1 MGSSW
6 YIVKEDGSQ
15 AIDPLGDIKIAL
27 SKFVVKLTSR
37 KFLLALSGGVS
48 LYLAG
53 RKTEA
58 AGVVIAYLLGES
70 YIDGKAVV

>member
-1 MGSSW
+1 MSPDL
-6 YIVKEDGSQ
+6 KDALNRF
-15 AIDPLGDIKIAL
+15 AI
-27 SKFVVKLTSR
+27 KLTSR
-37 KFLLALSGGVS
+37 KFLLALSGGLS

-70 YIDGKAVV
+70 YIDGKAAA